1 MQKTF
6 KWDWPPTWTLKTK
19 RAQEAIRAALKVIG
33 VDGGKSGSYFK
44 ISPEEDPLGE
54 LDGAYEA
61 VLFEG
66 KGWSEEDLRVERI
79 KAVLRPLVDSL
90 EIAASPNANV
100 DSYFD
105 RSDVLLLKRLIS
117 STDSQLR
124 SYLTSSTLSKAD
136 PSLIFSDLLRLHLPI
151 GELAMED
158 VVSIRRDGQFAISYR
173 HYAMASEGRPP
184 SL

>member
-1 MQKTF
+1 MGLAPHLDTENK
-6 KWDWPPTWTLKTK
+6 KGARGDPSGTK
-19 RAQEAIRAALKVIG
+19 SNRRRRRQIWIL
-33 VDGGKSGSYFK
+33 FK

-54 LDGAYEA
+54 LDGAYKA

-117 STDSQLR
+117 STDFTITKL
-124 SYLTSSTLSKAD
+124 SYLINSFES
-136 PSLIFSDLLRLHLPI
+136 
-151 GELAMED
+151 
-158 VVSIRRDGQFAISYR
+158 
-173 HYAMASEGRPP
+173 
-184 SL
+184 